1 MEIRKIYTIENN
13 GKEITL
19 TIGDYIRVRTKDE
32 NVIGK
37 IADLTNSYVELE
49 VSSYDKNIYKTFLY
63 VNLLEIEEYED

>member
-1 MEIRKIYTIENN
+1 MYTIENN

-19 TIGDYIRVRTKDE
+19 TVGDYIRVRTKDE

-49 VSSYDKNIYKTFLY
+49 ISSYDKNIYKTFLY

>member
-1 MEIRKIYTIENN
+1 MEIRKMYTIENN
-13 GKEITL
+13 GEEITL
-19 TIGDYIRVRTKDE
+19 IVGDYIRVRTKDE

-37 IADLTNSYVELE
+37 IVDLTNSYVELE

>member
-1 MEIRKIYTIENN
+1 MEIRKMYTIENN

-19 TIGDYIRVRTKDE
+19 IVGNYIRVRTKDE

>member
-1 MEIRKIYTIENN
+1 MEIRKMYTIENN

>member
-1 MEIRKIYTIENN
+1 MEIRKMYTIENN
-13 GKEITL
+13 GNEFTL
-19 TIGDYIRVRTKDE
+19 IVGDYVRARTKDE

-49 VSSYDKNIYKTFLY
+49 VSSYDKSVYKTFLY

>member
-1 MEIRKIYTIENN
+1 MEIRKMYTIENN

-19 TIGDYIRVRTKDE
+19 TVGDYIRVRTKDE

-49 VSSYDKNIYKTFLY
+49 VPSYDKNIYKTFLY

>member
-1 MEIRKIYTIENN
+1 MEIRKMYTIENN

-19 TIGDYIRVRTKDE
+19 TVGDYIRVRTKDE

-49 VSSYDKNIYKTFLY
+49 ISSYDKNIYKTFLY

>member
-19 TIGDYIRVRTKDE
+19 IVGDYIRVRTKDE

-49 VSSYDKNIYKTFLY
+49 VFSYDKSIYKTFLY

>member
-19 TIGDYIRVRTKDE
+19 IVGDYIRVITKDE

-49 VSSYDKNIYKTFLY
+49 VSSYDKSIYKTFLY

>member
-1 MEIRKIYTIENN
+1 MEIRKMYTIENN

-19 TIGDYIRVRTKDE
+19 TVGDYIRVRTKDE